1 MSRRRLTIVL
11 LRAMQEALFSRLAG
25 ERDNDGDPEAP
36 RTEDY
41 ERAVEW
47 VSDQIAKR
55 ERK

>member
-1 MSRRRLTIVL
+1 
-11 LRAMQEALFSRLAG
+11 MQEALFSRLAG